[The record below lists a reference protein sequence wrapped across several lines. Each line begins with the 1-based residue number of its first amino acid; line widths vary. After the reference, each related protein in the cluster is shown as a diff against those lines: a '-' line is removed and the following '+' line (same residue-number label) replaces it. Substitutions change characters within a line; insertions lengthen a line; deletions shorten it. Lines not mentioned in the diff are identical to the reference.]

1 MRERGNRTENG
12 RTGALAPTMISK
24 ILKEVAGRRTALY
37 AAKCGLASAV
47 SSNRVDNLQ
56 AALEPHDWEEE
67 DGVYVEYVYTHT
79 YARAATYMQRRAVSA
94 VATFWR
100 ANKSPS
106 TCDRNE
112 RQRQAALIRWEN
124 TIRVACL
131 ILSCG
136 PRSPMSRRDLRKPA
150 PETQA
155 LWHRCASNLF
165 FFLKGNFLNAFSFRS
180 STYIARRGKV

>member
-1 MRERGNRTENG
+1 MRERETRTEND

-24 ILKEVAGRRTALY
+24 ILKEVAGKRTALY

-56 AALEPHDWEEE
+56 AALEPHDWEKE
-67 DGVYVEYVYTHT
+67 DGVYIEYMYTHT
-79 YARAATYMQRRAVSA
+79 YVRAATYMQRRAVSA

-131 ILSCG
+131 ILSWSLATDVAT
-136 PRSPMSRRDLRKPA
+136 RSTEICARNAS
-150 PETQA
+150 A
-155 LWHRCASNLF
+155 LTSMRFKFIYLS
-165 FFLKGNFLNAFSFRS
+165 FLKGKFP
-180 STYIARRGKV
+180 